1 MMTSEF
7 VSPLSLSRYNHDRD
21 SVNRSRDGHLDE
33 VWAKE
38 TTRVLVLSHGK
49 AFGTLIGE
57 TAPAHGFELSFLSPQ
72 AVTNLNVEIIE
83 RIYLGKA
90 EDADEH
96 FVAIVVG
103 TDARGAIGNTARSY
117 SRGATT
123 AEPDETPE
131 ASPEWGDLRVW
142 GHAMSPR
149 DTGLFTQA
157 LALAN
162 WHASHLYSPA
172 SGEPTQATSAGWVRT
187 SASNQQMFPRTDV
200 AVIVLVTDDDDRI
213 LLGNN
218 AMWESNRFSL
228 LAGYVDPGE
237 SLEAAVEREVLEES
251 GLRIDRARYV
261 SSQPWPFP
269 ASLMVGFVARVRS
282 DALATDIQP
291 DGEEILSLRW
301 FSRAELR
308 DSLDDIILPGRTS
321 IARSLIE
328 QWFGEPLDQD
338 AVWLGIR

>member
-1 MMTSEF
+1 
-7 VSPLSLSRYNHDRD
+7 
-21 SVNRSRDGHLDE
+21 
-33 VWAKE
+33 
-38 TTRVLVLSHGK
+38 
-49 AFGTLIGE
+49 
-57 TAPAHGFELSFLSPQ
+57 
-72 AVTNLNVEIIE
+72 
-83 RIYLGKA
+83 
-90 EDADEH
+90 
-96 FVAIVVG
+96 
-103 TDARGAIGNTARSY
+103 
-117 SRGATT
+117 
-123 AEPDETPE
+123 
-131 ASPEWGDLRVW
+131 
-142 GHAMSPR
+142 MSPR

-162 WHASHLYSPA
+162 WHANHSFSPA
-172 SGEPTQATSAGWVRT
+172 SGEPTHATSAGWVRT

-251 GLRIDRARYV
+251 GLRIDRAQYI

-282 DALATDIQP
+282 DAKATDIRP

-308 DSLDDIILPGRTS
+308 DSLDDIILPGLTS

>member
-1 MMTSEF
+1 MTSEF

-21 SVNRSRDGHLDE
+21 SANRSREGHLDH
-33 VWAKE
+33 VWSRE
-38 TTRVLVLSHGK
+38 TTRVLVLSRGK
-49 AFGTLIGE
+49 AWGTVV
-57 TAPAHGFELSFLSPQ
+57 AAANDDQRFELSFLSPQ
-72 AVTNLNVEIIE
+72 AVASLDIEVFE

-90 EDADEH
+90 EGADEH

-103 TDARGAIGNTARSY
+103 EEVPSTLPPAAA
-117 SRGATT
+117 
-123 AEPDETPE
+123 
-131 ASPEWGDLRVW
+131 EWGDLRVW

-149 DTGLFTQA
+149 DTGLYTQA

-162 WHASHLYSPA
+162 WHASHRFSPA
-172 SGEPTQATSAGWVRT
+172 TGELTDATSAGWVRT
-187 SASNQQMFPRTDV
+187 SASNQQIFPRTDV

-218 AMWESNRFSL
+218 AMWESNRYSL

-237 SLEAAVEREVLEES
+237 SLEAAVEREVFEES
-251 GLRIDRARYV
+251 GLRIDRAAYV
-261 SSQPWPFP
+261 GSQPWPFP

-282 DALATDIQP
+282 GTVATDLKP

-301 FSRAELR
+301 FSREELR
-308 DSLDDIILPGRTS
+308 RSLDDIILPGRTS

-328 QWFGEPLDQD
+328 QWFGEPLEQD
-338 AVWLGIR
+338 AVWLGSR

>member
-21 SVNRSRDGHLDE
+21 SGNRSRQGHLDE
-33 VWAKE
+33 VWARD
-38 TTRVLVLSHGK
+38 TTRVLVLSKGK
-49 AFGTLIGE
+49 AFGSVV
-57 TAPAHGFELSFLSPQ
+57 ADPAQDEGFELAFLSPQ
-72 AVTNLNVEIIE
+72 AVSSLNIEVVE

-90 EDADEH
+90 DHADEH

-103 TDARGAIGNTARSY
+103 AEAREVIGSSTLVQDTR
-117 SRGATT
+117 
-123 AEPDETPE
+123 
-131 ASPEWGDLRVW
+131 EWGDLRVW

-162 WHASHLYSPA
+162 WHASHLFSPT

-187 SASNQQMFPRTDV
+187 STSNQQMFPRTDV

-218 AMWESNRFSL
+218 AMWESNRYSL

-237 SLEAAVEREVLEES
+237 ALEAAVEREVFEES
-251 GLRIDRARYV
+251 GLRIDRAEYV
-261 SSQPWPFP
+261 GSQPWPFP
-269 ASLMVGFVARVRS
+269 ASLMVGFVARVRP
-282 DALATDIQP
+282 DAQAADLHP

-301 FSRAELR
+301 FSRDELR
-308 DSLDDIILPGRTS
+308 ASLDDIVLPGRTS
-321 IARSLIE
+321 IARALIE
-328 QWFGEPLDQD
+328 KWYGEPLDQN
-338 AVWLGIR
+338 AVWLGSR

>member
-1 MMTSEF
+1 MTSDF
-7 VSPLSLSRYNHDRD
+7 VSPLSLARYNHDRD
-21 SVNRSRDGHLDE
+21 SGNRSREGHLED
-33 VWAKE
+33 VWSRE
-38 TTRVLVLSHGK
+38 STRVLVLSRGK
-49 AFGTLIGE
+49 AWGSVVTDSNDDQ
-57 TAPAHGFELSFLSPQ
+57 GFELSFLSPH
-72 AVTNLNVEIIE
+72 AITRLNVEVTE

-90 EDADEH
+90 DSTEEH

-103 TDARGAIGNTARSY
+103 DDEPTLMPETAS
-117 SRGATT
+117 
-123 AEPDETPE
+123 
-131 ASPEWGDLRVW
+131 EWGDLRVW
-142 GHAMSPR
+142 GHVMSPR

-162 WHASHLYSPA
+162 WHASHRFSPA
-172 SGEPTQATSAGWVRT
+172 TGEPTDASSAGWVRT
-187 SASNQQMFPRTDV
+187 SASNQQIFPRTDA

-218 AMWESNRFSL
+218 AMWESNRYSL

-237 SLEAAVEREVLEES
+237 SFEAAVEREVFEES

-261 SSQPWPFP
+261 GSQPWPFP

-282 DALATDIQP
+282 DSEAANLQP

-301 FSRAELR
+301 FSRDELR
-308 DSLDDIILPGRTS
+308 GSLDDIILPGRTS

-338 AVWLGIR
+338 ALWLGSR